1 MATPK
6 NFYNTVD
13 QKKLGIDEIPAIKA
27 KIDSLEG
34 LPEVTIVDAG
44 KVMKVDS
51 EGKWNLDKEL
61 PSVVA
66 SDKGKIMKVDRNGN
80 WDASYGDTVAMNIR
94 ASQHTAVFYRS
105 ETMGNVSLSS
115 IISMLSAGKNLL
127 IYNMSTYEIYT
138 PVKVTTNQL
147 ILQHID
153 GENKII
159 KICDFTSATGVYSE
173 VPFEIAPSDTWG
185 DITWN
190 KELVEAWD
198 FTKSLEGSE
207 GDSFIITAGASRTDA
222 GIVFDGTA
230 PTVSC
235 DLKNLISDW
244 LEIGIHME
252 CEYDNWSS
260 GTVTQLSFFGCDGAL
275 FEMYNSAPY
284 NQVFPRDFYTP
295 TINQKMIFRDIYLDS
310 YNGLYSFNRYMAGS
324 GSTTSLFTKFN
335 TQIRDSDKLFL
346 LGGYNNYGTPPEGFT
361 ITKLEFYRRISGGET

>member
-1 MATPK
+1 MAAPK

-13 QKKLGIDEIPAIKA
+13 QKKLGLDEALK

-34 LPEVTIVDAG
+34 LPEVTVSDAG
-44 KVMKVDS
+44 KVLTVS
-51 EGKWNLDKEL
+51 EEGKWI
-61 PSVVA
+61 PF
-66 SDKGKIMKVDRNGN
+66 
-80 WDASYGDTVAMNIR
+80 DAPQGD
-94 ASQHTAVFYRS
+94 S
-105 ETMGNVSLSS
+105 
-115 IISMLSAGKNLL
+115 
-127 IYNMSTYEIYT
+127 
-138 PVKVTTNQL
+138 
-147 ILQHID
+147 
-153 GENKII
+153 
-159 KICDFTSATGVYSE
+159 
-173 VPFEIAPSDTWG
+173 WG
-185 DITWN
+185 DITWD
-190 KELVEAWD
+190 KELIESWD
-198 FTKSLEGSE
+198 FTKSLEGSA

-252 CEYDNWSS
+252 CEYDNWGS
-260 GTVTQLSFFGCDGAL
+260 GALTQLSFFGCDGAL

-310 YNGLYSFNRYMAGS
+310 YHGLYSFNRYMAGS